1 MLLSNSKNEW
11 RGVLGTRG
19 AANCTPKDVDLNN
32 TAADNNAGPAPPAL
46 PASKGAQNPNPAP
59 VAAPEADADL
69 PEPEKQVVQPA
80 TGSKFDL

>member
-11 RGVLGTRG
+11 RGVVGPRG
-19 AANCTPKDVDLNN
+19 PANCTPKDADPNN
-32 TAADNNAGPAPPAL
+32 TAADNAGPAPPAL

-59 VAAPEADADL
+59 VTAPEADADL
-69 PEPEKQVVQPA
+69 PEPEKEVVQPV